1 MRREGKAA
9 MIGLAV
15 AALCGLGFFASDL
28 QVARRLGV
36 ALAVGLTIELLV
48 GTWML
53 RPVLLGRRVTGTRG
67 RRSGRVELDAL
78 GEPVEL
84 ELAGTGHAVNES
96 IAADP
101 PTTVGA
107 ADGDLLDPQ
116 WRRVVAGLL
125 RAEFAFQTDPDRA
138 ELDTVFV
145 ADTPVFAELTEH
157 NRRLRTAGFRVS
169 GDGPRL
175 LKVRAVNTGSPV
187 TLAITVDHP
196 ERRLVDRDGRVLGVR
211 RGERRDGMLW
221 LVQDPSGRY
230 RIAEAVDLGTGDVDV
245 TVSTERAGLVDAGVT
260 SPVLAVELTADSA
273 Q

>member
-1 MRREGKAA
+1 M
-9 MIGLAV
+9 
-15 AALCGLGFFASDL
+15 
-28 QVARRLGV
+28 
-36 ALAVGLTIELLV
+36 
-48 GTWML
+48 
-53 RPVLLGRRVTGTRG
+53 
-67 RRSGRVELDAL
+67 
-78 GEPVEL
+78 
-84 ELAGTGHAVNES
+84 N
-96 IAADP
+96 
-101 PTTVGA
+101 PTQM
-107 ADGDLLDPQ
+107 DPQ
-116 WRRVVAGLL
+116 WRRVAAGLL
-125 RAEFAFQTDPDRA
+125 RAEFAFQTDPEKA

-145 ADTPVFAELTEH
+145 ADTTVFAELAEH

-221 LVQDPSGRY
+221 LVQDSSGRY

-245 TVSTERAGLVDAGVT
+245 MVSAERVGLDAENDARQAAAGL
-260 SPVLAVELTADSA
+260 A